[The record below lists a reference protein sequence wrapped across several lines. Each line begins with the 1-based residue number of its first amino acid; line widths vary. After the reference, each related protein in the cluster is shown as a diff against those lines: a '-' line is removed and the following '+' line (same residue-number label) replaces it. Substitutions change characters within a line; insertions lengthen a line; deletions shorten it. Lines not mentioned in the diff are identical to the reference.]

1 MSYFIRF
8 IINIILS
15 GFALN
20 ASGTKPQEKNI
31 KELHIGHHAFI
42 GFSMGATDA
51 IVTTPF
57 YYFKNA
63 LQEGK
68 KFAQISK
75 NPVTWYTGSAA
86 NCAGLIACALGQ
98 NMTCTALKTNNG
110 SITNWSTAAASGA
123 ITAFIACPADF
134 ILRHVQ
140 STTKTPEQAAQKEST
155 LKTIGRLYTQHGL
168 RCFARGLVMT
178 ALRDSVFAPAY
189 MTAIPYCRAAI
200 KKEVDNKSVARV
212 ATLGAVGGIG
222 LITTILTH
230 PFDTIA
236 GALQN
241 DPGKITYKNSLHA
254 ARVTYQKQGLKGFF
268 SGIIPRAA
276 MTSIS
281 LLALD
286 GSKTWMEGKISAAIQ

>member
-1 MSYFIRF
+1 M
-8 IINIILS
+8 LS
-15 GFALN
+15 GFALTV
-20 ASGTKPQEKNI
+20 SGTKPQEKNN
-31 KELHIGHHAFI
+31 KELHIGHKAFI
-42 GFSMGATDA
+42 GFSMGVADA

-57 YYFKNA
+57 YYFKNV

-98 NMTCTALKTNNG
+98 YMACAALKTNNG
-110 SITNWSTAAASGA
+110 STPWHIAAASGA
-123 ITAFIACPADF
+123 ITSVVACPADF

-140 STTKTPEQAAQKEST
+140 STAKTPEQAAQKEST
-155 LKTIGRLYTQHGL
+155 LKTARRLYAQHGA

-178 ALRDSVFAPAY
+178 ALRDSVFTPAY
-189 MTAIPYCRAAI
+189 MTAIPYCCTAI
-200 KKEVDNKSVARV
+200 KKEVDNKSVERV
-212 ATLGAVGGIG
+212 ATLGTVGSIG

-254 ARVTYQKQGLKGFF
+254 ARVIYQKHGLKGFF

-286 GSKTWMEGKISAAIQ
+286 GSKTWMEDIIRDTINK